1 MNQTAGDLSS
11 GPLSRAD
18 PKLRAVESFARD
30 IENVCGRFA
39 VEPVAGAR
47 GRVDGDVSTL
57 RVSRFETAIVSLDA
71 KRVFRDRSMIRSDPG
86 EHLFLLIQDKGQCQI
101 HQNDASVLLT
111 PGDMY
116 LVDSSRSSEF
126 FYDGMHSRQVSIHLP
141 RDEMLHRFGEICLG
155 GIGIDRSD
163 PLFLSMRAVLA
174 KIFTEDNAAVAPSLG
189 EAFLSLLG
197 AYFRCVEH
205 QESQSSAAANSV
217 LSRALTAIERSAG
230 DPAFGPQE
238 LAEQLQVA
246 PRTLQRH
253 FGAIGE
259 TASKRILS
267 VRLET
272 ARARLNALGES
283 QGRQTVAAVAY
294 DCGFNDLSYFYR
306 AFRERFGIP
315 PGDMRKNVA
324 L

>member
-1 MNQTAGDLSS
+1 MYQSTAGLSNA
-11 GPLSRAD
+11 PLCRAD
-18 PKLRAVESFARD
+18 PRPRAVESFARD
-30 IENVCGRFA
+30 IETVCGRFA
-39 VEPVAGAR
+39 VEPVAAAR
-47 GRVDGDVSTL
+47 GQVDGDVSTM

-71 KRVFRDRSMIRSDPG
+71 KRVFRDRRMIRSDPG
-86 EHLFLLIQDKGQCQI
+86 EHLFLLVQDKGRCRI
-101 HQNDASVLLT
+101 HQNDETVLLT

-126 FYDGMHSRQVSIHLP
+126 FYDGMHSRQISIHLP
-141 RDEMLHRFGEICLG
+141 REEMLHRFGDVCLG

-174 KIFTEDNAAVAPSLG
+174 KIFTEDSAAVAPSLG
-189 EAFLSLLG
+189 DAFLSLLG
-197 AYFRCVEH
+197 AYFHCVEH
-205 QESQSSAAANSV
+205 QEAKSSAAANSV
-217 LSRALTAIERSAG
+217 LSRALAVIDRNAN

-238 LAEQLQVA
+238 LADQLQVS

-253 FGAIGE
+253 FGQIGE

-272 ARARLNALGES
+272 ARARLNALGDGS
-283 QGRQTVAAVAY
+283 GTQTIAAVAY

-306 AFRERFGIP
+306 AFRERFGAS
-315 PGDMRKNVA
+315 PGDVRKNVA